1 MRFRRKRIF
10 DTHRYLLNAAS
21 GLYKGSDWTGK
32 EFLEWLQMF
41 SHNSFDMAFA
51 QLRDELR
58 IEKVQ
63 LLQKEIM
70 KDFALV
76 VNSHGNAQWK
86 AVAKKLYIAM
96 NEIFATGKQNEEPHI
111 FVEYLA
117 NASVKAAMKAMS
129 DFGASEADASLS
141 HGMKVM
147 TGLMAF
153 AEEGQIM
160 DTTNVSNTGMSA
172 GMANRYDTLT
182 QPHLLVGEIVLNAG
196 ASYLPA
202 DGNSGDGT
210 FVITDNRFLFIFDE
224 EFRKTPISISR
235 QDLSAVEFRPT
246 DVVPMSEELYITF
259 SNFGKTEILAVF
271 VGRFFA
277 AEIRNLLY

>member
-1 MRFRRKRIF
+1 MRFWRKRIF
-10 DTHRYLLNAAS
+10 DSRQYLLNAAA
-21 GLYKGSDWTGK
+21 GLYKRSDWTGK

-41 SHNSFDMAFA
+41 SHDFSDMAFA
-51 QLRDELR
+51 QSTDDLR
-58 IEKVQ
+58 IEKIK

-70 KDFALV
+70 KNFAPI
-76 VNSHGNAQWK
+76 VNSRGNAQRK
-86 AVAKKLYIAM
+86 VVAEKLYIAM

-117 NASVKAAMKAMS
+117 NTSVKAAMKAMS
-129 DFGASEADASLS
+129 DFGASEAEASLAL
-141 HGMKVM
+141 GMKAM

-153 AEEGQIM
+153 AEYGPSL
-160 DTTNVSNTGMSA
+160 DTTNVSKTGMSA
-172 GMANRYDTLT
+172 GLAKRYDSLT
-182 QPHLLVGEIVLNAG
+182 RPHLLVGEIVLNAG

-235 QDLSAVEFRPT
+235 QDLSAFEFRPT
-246 DVVPMSEELYITF
+246 DVVPMSEELYLAF
-259 SNFGKTEILAVF
+259 SNFGKTEILAIF

-277 AEIRNLLY
+277 AEIRNLLS